1 MWSSLAHLGHGKVR
15 SSNFS
20 DRQKTKKIMELV
32 INHRKCLSL
41 YYVPLTHLQQLVNK
55 MFVYP
60 YKEIDIDRQ
69 AKSEGGEKKKEP
81 NN

>member
-1 MWSSLAHLGHGKVR
+1 MGKCAALIFR
-15 SSNFS
+15 L
-20 DRQKTKKIMELV
+20 DKTKKIMELV

-60 YKEIDIDRQ
+60 YKEIVIDRQ
-69 AKSEGGEKKKEP
+69 AKSEGGEK
-81 NN
+81 